1 MRNRIK
7 YSQNFLK
14 STGLVRD
21 LLRNSSIGK
30 DDVVYEIGAGQGI
43 ITQELSKVCKKVVA
57 FEIDKN
63 LSNKLQD
70 KFRNSTV
77 LEIRNQNFLL
87 SEMPHFEYKVFSN
100 IPFNLTAEIIKRL
113 VFSDN
118 PPTDSYLIVQKE
130 AAKKFLGSLMG
141 VKNSLISILIQANFE
156 LSVFHQFKKED
167 FIPRP
172 MVDIV
177 MVKILKREN
186 PLLKTNNKGMFYDF
200 VTFGF
205 SQFEPNISKGLGK
218 IMPVQVISEVSK
230 RKSFSVSAKPSE
242 VPVEGWLTL
251 FDSFMRQGNK
261 TKVVGSYKKLLSEQT
276 RLEKSHRTRVDK
288 NWKTYRRN

>member
-14 STGLVRD
+14 STGLIRD
-21 LLRNSSIGK
+21 LLRNSSIGQ

-63 LSNKLQD
+63 LSNKLQN
-70 KFRNSTV
+70 KFRNSTT

-87 SEMPHFEYKVFSN
+87 SEIPHFEYKVFSN
-100 IPFNLTAEIIKRL
+100 IPFNLTAEIVKKL

-118 PPTDSYLIVQKE
+118 PPTDSYLILQKE
-130 AAKKFLGSLMG
+130 AAKKFLGSIMG
-141 VKNSLISILIQANFE
+141 VKNSLISVLIQVNFE
-156 LSVFHQFKKED
+156 LSLFHEFSKED

-186 PLLKTNNKGMFYDF
+186 TLLSSSDKGFFYDF

-218 IMPVQVISEVSK
+218 IMPVQVISEVARQK
-230 RKSFSVSAKPSE
+230 RFSVSVKPSE
-242 VPVEGWLTL
+242 VPVAGWIAL

-261 TKVVGSYKKLLSEQT
+261 TKVVGSYKKLLSEQA

-288 NWKTYRRN
+288 NWKTYRSN